1 MIPPQFSP
9 WMEKLNQFSIDR
21 VKTSQIGSFV
31 PIAMQTS
38 ESQIVQFREA
48 TVLAWSDV
56 IDVKSERKGL
66 GR

>member
-1 MIPPQFSP
+1 MIPPQISP

-38 ESQIVQFREA
+38 QGQIVQFRKA